1 MIRAIARG
9 ARAFVRFL
17 VDFLFGDSPII
28 FPATVI
34 IVLIA
39 YALRHE
45 RATAVVAVP
54 LMVSALIG
62 GTAFVGRRRPQSTD
76 DSVKEPEPG

>member
-1 MIRAIARG
+1 VTRVIARG

-28 FPATVI
+28 FPATVV
-34 IVLIA
+34 IVLVA

-45 RATAVVAVP
+45 RAVAIVAVP

-62 GTAFVGRRRPQSTD
+62 GTAFIGRRRPESND
-76 DSVKEPEPG
+76 DTAEEPEPG